1 MLYVNVRPIPKK
13 KIVQTYGDFVHVD
26 EACIVP
32 FDEDDIEL
40 KSDLT
45 ILLWQSFK
53 SSTDNMMLLAIGHIQ
68 LPDTKT

>member
-1 MLYVNVRPIPKK
+1 MGI
-13 KIVQTYGDFVHVD
+13 FFHVD
-26 EACIVP
+26 EACIEP

-45 ILLWQSFK
+45 ILVWQSFK

>member
-1 MLYVNVRPIPKK
+1 MSGPFQKK
-13 KIVQTYGDFVHVD
+13 QCKRGDFFFHFD
-26 EACIVP
+26 EACIEP
-32 FDEDDIEL
+32 FDKDDIKL

>member
-1 MLYVNVRPIPKK
+1 MSGSLQKNSANMSF
-13 KIVQTYGDFVHVD
+13 FVFHFD
-26 EACIVP
+26 EACIEP
-32 FDEDDIEL
+32 FDEDDTKLE
-40 KSDLT
+40 SDLT

>member
-1 MLYVNVRPIPKK
+1 MGI
-13 KIVQTYGDFVHVD
+13 FFHVD
-26 EACIVP
+26 EACIEP
-32 FDEDDIEL
+32 FDEDGIKL

-45 ILLWQSFK
+45 ILLWQLFK